1 MYTYKYI
8 YIYIFIHIN
17 IFICICIY
25 LYISIYI
32 YISDDKESA
41 CNAEDLGLIPP
52 SGISPGEGNGKPSQY
67 SRLENPMDRGACRT
81 IIC

>member
-1 MYTYKYI
+1 MYM
-8 YIYIFIHIN
+8 YIFIHIN
-17 IFICICIY
+17 
-25 LYISIYI
+25 IYI

-67 SRLENPMDRGACRT
+67 FRLENPMDRGACRT